1 MSRHII
7 LFSFLLLTSWSSH
20 AANDIVVDGV
30 VYHWSNQ
37 DLGYV
42 VTGWDEET
50 PIQ

>member
-1 MSRHII
+1 MMRHII
-7 LFSFLLLTSWSSH
+7 LFTLIILTSWSSH